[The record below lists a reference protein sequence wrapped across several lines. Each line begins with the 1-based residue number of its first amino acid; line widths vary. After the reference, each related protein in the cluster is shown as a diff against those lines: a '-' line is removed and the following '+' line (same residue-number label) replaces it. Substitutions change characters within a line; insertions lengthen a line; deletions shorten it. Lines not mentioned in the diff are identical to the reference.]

1 MKLRK
6 RMKAFLS
13 LCLTVIIIFGCMLPS
28 FAAVSYPAN
37 VTKEQ
42 TLSVIG
48 KTDTLV
54 NNFFSEIQHTTLRE
68 TVLPELYKDEVLTS
82 IVTGLYPAIE
92 KEAGEALTSLG
103 IDISVSAVASNLSAY
118 GNISEKLSAFSSWTE
133 AVNMTGADWDVDT
146 KEGFAGAMSAM
157 FTPFNDLLY
166 ALLCS
171 GSFSLN
177 PIIGIKG
184 SNGYETAIIPTLRSL
199 GCRYITDPATFY
211 KEAEENKG
219 NIIYN
224 IVSDV
229 ITMAEGVLDA
239 PCDRLTDILPSVAYY
254 FTNGGFE
261 NAVSTLVAPLKL
273 QIFNISTIIAVESI
287 ARVISDAESFTQGF
301 SINFN
306 DILATTGMDLAPVDL
321 ELLASCGTVSGDTVA
336 ADKADTFIVLLR
348 WLFDTMKMNKDMI
361 KTLLPETGKEVQSIF
376 TTVFAKD
383 TDELITFLIT
393 LLTQTSGQVNN
404 YQWAFKEHVSGPGI
418 YTPNLTAEKFQRV
431 ADNADEVLD
440 MLVAEMGEEKSLGRI
455 LKKELYSSETLTM
468 LIKGVYSLLEGE
480 QAAMVVSML
489 GADISPAAVAEHLSS
504 DGHRAAARN
513 IASLS
518 SWNSVGTDVIDWDVK
533 KGSKRQFEAVL
544 VSALSPFEEAL
555 GMLLAEDSIE
565 VLGAVNIYGSDG
577 YNTAII
583 PLYEALGCEASTI
596 KTYDEYKKLYA
607 SGKGIETLLDPVFSL
622 IDRIIDRPVYT
633 VLSILPNL
641 LYFAENDLMV
651 CAENLLYPFSSII
664 TTLGLEEALNFDSYR
679 NLDVKS
685 LIGELISSV
694 DVGIA
699 LPTIDVTHI
708 SSLGT
713 QTQMTSKRTVNGQH
727 VTVPYIQADMA
738 GLSVALMRIISGVV
752 KAPGNEDLLDSVLGS
767 AGDVMG
773 SNEIA
778 ASFASGIITDIK
790 NMTEDEFVEWLYKLL
805 FRERVTVQ
813 DAGTNEE
820 YMPTIIYKSP
830 ARVALDRVV
839 LVLFLFLLLGAV
851 ITALRNREKIKEYLR
866 QKEWRVP
873 VKKRQENQEV

>member
-1 MKLRK
+1 MNLRK

-13 LCLTVIIIFGCMLPS
+13 LCLTAIIISVCMLPA

-42 TLSVIG
+42 ALSVIG
-48 KTDTLV
+48 KTDTLI
-54 NNFFSEIQHTTLRE
+54 NNFFSDIQHTTLKE
-68 TVLPELYKDEVLTS
+68 TVLPELYKDDVLSS
-82 IVTGLYPAIE
+82 IVTGLYLAIE
-92 KEAGEALTSLG
+92 KEAGEALNSLG
-103 IDISVSAVASNLSAY
+103 IDISVSKVASHLTAY
-118 GNISEKLSAFSSWTE
+118 GNVSDKLSAFSSWAE
-133 AVNMTGADWDVDT
+133 ADITGAEWGIAS
-146 KEGFAGAMSAM
+146 KEGFAKALSDM

-211 KEAEENKG
+211 EEAEADKG

-224 IVSDV
+224 IACDV
-229 ITMAEGVLDA
+229 VTMAEGALDA
-239 PCDRLTDILPSVAYY
+239 PCDRLTDILPSLAYY
-254 FTNGGFE
+254 FVNGGFE

-287 ARVISDAESFTQGF
+287 AAVISDAESFTQGF

-321 ELLASCGTVSGDTVA
+321 ELLASCGTVTEDTVVS
-336 ADKADTFIVLLR
+336 DKADTFIVLLR
-348 WLFDTMKMNKDMI
+348 WLFDTMKLNKDLI
-361 KTLLPETGKEVQSIF
+361 NTLLPEMGKEVQSIF
-376 TTVFAKD
+376 ATVFAKD
-383 TDELITFLIT
+383 TDDLISFLIS

-404 YQWAFKEHVSGPGI
+404 YQWAFKEYVSGPGI

-431 ADNADEVLD
+431 ADNADEVID
-440 MLVAEMGEEKSLGRI
+440 MLVEEMGEEKSFGNI

-468 LIKGVYSLLEGE
+468 LIKGIYSLLESE
-480 QAAMVVSML
+480 QATMVVSML

-504 DGHRAAARN
+504 DGHKAAARN

-518 SWNSVGTDVIDWDVK
+518 SWNSVGTDIIDWDVK
-533 KGSKRQFEAVL
+533 KGSKKQFKSVL

-555 GMLLAEDSIE
+555 GMLLAEGNIE
-565 VLGAVNIYGSDG
+565 VLGAVNIYGSNG

-596 KTYDEYKKLYA
+596 KTYDEYKALYN
-607 SGKGIETLLDPVFSL
+607 SGKGIETLLDPIFAL

-633 VLSILPNL
+633 VLSILPNI
-641 LYFAENDLMV
+641 LYFADNGLMV
-651 CAENLLYPFSSII
+651 CVENLLYPFNSII
-664 TTLGLEEALNFDSYR
+664 ATLGLEEAFNLDSYR
-679 NLDVKS
+679 NLDVKK
-685 LIGELISSV
+685 LIGELIVSV

-699 LPTIDVTHI
+699 LPTIDITHI

-727 VTVPYIQADMA
+727 ITVPYIQADMA
-738 GLSVALMRIISGVV
+738 GLSAALLRILSGIV
-752 KAPGNEDLLDSVLGS
+752 KAPENEGLLDSVLGS
-767 AGDVMG
+767 ASETMG

-778 ASFASGIITDIK
+778 ASFASGIVTDIK

-813 DAGTNEE
+813 DTGNQGD
-820 YMPTIIYKSP
+820 YMPTIIYKSSKS
-830 ARVALDRVV
+830 VALGRVV
-839 LVLFLFLLLGAV
+839 LVLLLALLLGAV
-851 ITALRNREKIKEYLR
+851 ITVLRNKEKVNEYLKQR
-866 QKEWRVP
+866 EWHLSG
-873 VKKRQENQEV
+873 KKSQENQEV